1 MRRRRAPD
9 IEQHGPCSFCGVT
22 AARWEVVHSPRGV
35 RVCFGCAGEIERGF
49 REGARALPRYLAVA
63 PKGAHC
69 SFCARQEKMLVSS
82 RLTEERKRL
91 FRIETMTACV
101 CRDCALML
109 RNIVAELREAAEATE
124 DRK

>member
-1 MRRRRAPD
+1 
-9 IEQHGPCSFCGVT
+9 
-22 AARWEVVHSPRGV
+22 
-35 RVCFGCAGEIERGF
+35 
-49 REGARALPRYLAVA
+49 
-63 PKGAHC
+63 
-69 SFCARQEKMLVSS
+69 MLVSS